1 MGDCRSPASRGGVR
15 YVNLN
20 ISTDDYTTFDG
31 NDIEGGTINADDFV
45 FNAGLTYEIVDG
57 LSAFASFSQGFSLV
71 FLETLPQLE
80 ADLILALVSDHL
92 RQDAI
97 SHIQRVWQQNPITQS
112 LPTSRSGQVYFLDAY
127 LFYNIR
133 GPLAARLIL
142 DKIRELLVYHP

>member
-71 FLETLPQLE
+71 FP
-80 ADLILALVSDHL
+80 
-92 RQDAI
+92 
-97 SHIQRVWQQNPITQS
+97 
-112 LPTSRSGQVYFLDAY
+112 
-127 LFYNIR
+127 
-133 GPLAARLIL
+133 
-142 DKIRELLVYHP
+142 